1 MREFGDMSTDRKEL
15 GVALVGAGF
24 INSVHANA
32 WLSVRDSEI
41 VAICSP
47 TAENANKLAGACRDL
62 GVGRPKIYS
71 DIRETVNDPRVD
83 AVWVSS
89 PNYARLATIS
99 AITEEVREDRS
110 NVRGIA
116 CEKPLAASV
125 RDAKEMLR
133 LVESAGI
140 LHGYLENQVFAPSL
154 TRGKEIVWRFA
165 TDSGRPYLARAAEE
179 HGGPHSAWFW
189 VPQMSGGGVVL
200 DMMCHSLEASRF
212 MLTSPDETREQ
223 LKVQTVSGEIAS
235 LKWTQPQYVEEL
247 KKSTGGRANYSDSP
261 AEDFGRATVTFESAG
276 GNTVMAETSVLWCY
290 TGPGVRIILDLL
302 GPEYYMSV
310 NSLQTDL
317 HVFSSRNVKPKS
329 GVYFVEKQA
338 AEQGLM
344 PTVADESFTYG
355 FQAEDRHMVQS
366 FLQNKMPMENWH
378 DGLAILEIIMAC
390 YMSAERG
397 KRLKFQT
404 GSFDNYIPQPARGK
418 WNPAQNFIDTVN

>member
-1 MREFGDMSTDRKEL
+1 LNPDRKEL

-24 INSVHANA
+24 INSVHAKA
-32 WLSVRDSEI
+32 WLSVRDAEI

-47 TAENANKLAGACRDL
+47 TAENANKLAAACRDL
-62 GVGRPKIYS
+62 GVGKPKIYS
-71 DIRETVNDPRVD
+71 DIRETANDQHVD
-83 AVWVSS
+83 AVWLSS
-89 PNYARLATIS
+89 PNYVRLSTIR

-110 NVRGIA
+110 NVRAIA

-125 RDAKEMLR
+125 LDAKEMLR

-154 TRGKEIVWRFA
+154 TRGKEIVWKFA
-165 TDSGRPYLARAAEE
+165 RHAGRPYLARAAEE

-223 LKVQTVSGEIAS
+223 LRVQTVSGEIAS
-235 LKWTQPQYVEEL
+235 LKWTRPEYVEEL

-261 AEDFGRATVTFESAG
+261 AEDFGRATVTFEAAD
-276 GNTVMAETSVLWCY
+276 GNMVIADASVLWCY
-290 TGPGVRIILDLL
+290 TGPGVRLILDLL

-310 NSLQTDL
+310 NSLQSDL
-317 HVFSSRNVKPKS
+317 HVFSSKNIKSKS

-378 DGLAILEIIMAC
+378 DGVAILEIIMAC
-390 YMSAERG
+390 YMAAEKG
-397 KRLKFQT
+397 KRLKFQP
-404 GSFDNYIPQPARGK
+404 GSFDDYIPQPARGK
-418 WNPAQNFIDTVN
+418 WNPAENFTDTVN

>member
-1 MREFGDMSTDRKEL
+1 LDSNHKRL

-24 INSVHANA
+24 INSVHAKA
-32 WLSVRDSEI
+32 WLSVRDAEI

-47 TAENANKLAGACRDL
+47 TAENANKLAAVCRDL

-71 DIRETVNDPRVD
+71 DLRETVNDQSVD

-89 PNYARLATIS
+89 PNYARFSSIR
-99 AITEEVREDRS
+99 AIAEEVREDRS

-125 RDAKEMLR
+125 LDAKEMLR
-133 LVESAGI
+133 LVEDAGI

-154 TRGKEIVWRFA
+154 TRGKEIVWKFA
-165 TDSGRPYLARAAEE
+165 KDTGRPYLARAAEE

-223 LKVQTVSGEIAS
+223 LRVRTVSGEVAS
-235 LKWTQPQYVEEL
+235 LKWTRPEYVEEL

-261 AEDFGRATVTFESAG
+261 AEDFGRATVTFEAAD
-276 GNTVMAETSVLWCY
+276 GNTVIADASVLWCY
-290 TGPGVRIILDLL
+290 TGPGVRLILDLL

-310 NSLQTDL
+310 NSLQPDL

-366 FLQNKMPMENWH
+366 FIQNKMPMENWH

-390 YMSAERG
+390 YMAAEKG
-397 KRLKFQT
+397 KRLKFQP
-404 GSFDNYIPQPARGK
+404 GLFDDYVPQPARGK
-418 WNPAQNFIDTVN
+418 WNPDQNFTDTVN

>member
-1 MREFGDMSTDRKEL
+1 MNPDHKEL

-24 INSVHANA
+24 INSVHAKA
-32 WLSVRDSEI
+32 WLSVRDADI

-47 TAENANKLAGACRDL
+47 TTDNANKLAAVCREL
-62 GVGRPKIYS
+62 GIGRPKTYC

-89 PNYARLATIS
+89 PNYARLSIIR
-99 AITEEVREDRS
+99 AITEEVREGRS

-116 CEKPLAASV
+116 CEKPLATSV
-125 RDAKEMLR
+125 QDGKEMLK

-154 TRGKEIVWRFA
+154 TRGKEIVWKFA
-165 TDSGRPYLARAAEE
+165 RDTGRPYLARAAEE

-189 VPQMSGGGVVL
+189 VPQKSGGGVVL

-223 LKVQTVSGEIAS
+223 LRVQTVSGEIAS
-235 LKWTQPQYVEEL
+235 LKWTRPEYVEEL

-261 AEDFGRATVTFESAG
+261 AEDFGRATVIFEAAD
-276 GNTVMAETSVLWCY
+276 GNTVIADTSVLWCY
-290 TGPGVRIILDLL
+290 TGPGVRLILELL
-302 GPEYYMSV
+302 GPEYFMSV
-310 NSLQTDL
+310 NSLQPDL
-317 HVFSSRNVKPKS
+317 HVFSSKNVKSKS
-329 GVYFVEKQA
+329 GVYFVEKQT

-366 FLQNKMPMENWH
+366 FLENKMPMENWH
-378 DGLAILEIIMAC
+378 DGVAILEIIMAC
-390 YMSAERG
+390 YMAAEKG

-404 GSFDNYIPQPARGK
+404 GSFDDYVPQPARGN
-418 WNPAQNFIDTVN
+418 WDPTQNFVDTVN

>member
-1 MREFGDMSTDRKEL
+1 LDSNHKRL

-24 INSVHANA
+24 INTTHAKA
-32 WLSVRDSEI
+32 WLAVRDAEI
-41 VAICSP
+41 TAICSP
-47 TAENANKLAGACRDL
+47 TSENAKKLAVVCSDL
-62 GVGRPKIYS
+62 GVGRPQVYS
-71 DIRETVNDPRVD
+71 DIRETVNNPLVD
-83 AVWVSS
+83 AVWISS
-89 PNYARLATIS
+89 PNFARLS
-99 AITEEVREDRS
+99 LVRAIAEEVREGRS
-110 NVRGIA
+110 KVRGMA
-116 CEKPLAASV
+116 CEKPMATSI

-154 TRGKEIVWRFA
+154 TRGKEIVWKFA
-165 TDSGRPYLARAAEE
+165 RDAGRPYLARAAEE

-223 LKVQTVSGEIAS
+223 LRVQTVSGEIAS
-235 LKWTQPQYVEEL
+235 LKWTRPEYVEEL

-261 AEDFGRATVTFESAG
+261 AEDFGRATVAFEAAD
-276 GNTVMAETSVLWCY
+276 GNTVIADASVLWCY
-290 TGPGVRIILDLL
+290 TGPGVRLILDLL

-310 NSLQTDL
+310 NSLQPEL
-317 HVFSSRNVKPKS
+317 HVFSSKNIKSKS
-329 GVYFVEKQA
+329 GAYFVEKQA

-378 DGLAILEIIMAC
+378 DGVAILEIIMAC
-390 YMSAERG
+390 YMAAEKG
-397 KRLKFQT
+397 KRLKFQS
-404 GSFDNYIPQPARGK
+404 GSFDDYVPQPARGS
-418 WNPAQNFIDTVN
+418 WNPAQNFIGTVN